1 MPLTCPMLSARLLC
15 AKLVL
20 NRLAFRSMAVE
31 EVLERVERHREET
44 ESGRKRRRA
53 VRRRTVVGII
63 VAIEFRVVG

>member
-1 MPLTCPMLSARLLC
+1 MLSARLLC

-63 VAIEFRVVG
+63 VAIEFEVIG

>member
-1 MPLTCPMLSARLLC
+1 MLSARLLC

-63 VAIEFRVVG
+63 VAIDFKVIG